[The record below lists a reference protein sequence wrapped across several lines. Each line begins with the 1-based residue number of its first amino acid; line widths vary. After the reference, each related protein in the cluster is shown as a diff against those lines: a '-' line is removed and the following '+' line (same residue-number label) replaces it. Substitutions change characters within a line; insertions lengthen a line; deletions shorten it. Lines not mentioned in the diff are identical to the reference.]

1 MSRSLWR
8 STFIVSAMTML
19 SRILGL
25 VRDMV
30 LLNVFGAGG
39 VMDAFLVAFKIPNF
53 LRRLFAEGAFSQAFV
68 PVLSEY
74 KTTKTHEEVQ
84 ILISRASGSLM
95 LILGVL
101 TTFSVVAAPLVIYIF
116 APGFHG
122 QEAKFQLAVELLR
135 LTFPY
140 LFLISMTAFAGSVL
154 NSYGSFATASFA
166 PVLLNVTMIAAAW
179 WLAPVMQNAFHSQP
193 IMALGW
199 GVMAAGFIQ
208 LAIQIPELW
217 NKKLLIPPKVDF
229 KHEGVRRILKLMLP
243 ALFGVSVVQINLLL
257 DTVLASFM
265 HEGSVSWLYTAERMT
280 ELPLGLIGIAIATV
294 ILPSLSAIHA
304 EKDHD
309 KFKTMLDWATQ
320 VIVLVGVPA
329 SLAMMILAEPMIQA
343 LFQHGHF
350 GYNDVGMTVW
360 ALRGLSGGIL
370 AFMLIKIF
378 APGFYARQD
387 TKTPVKIG
395 LIAVVANMFFNL
407 ILVGIFYLLKWP
419 LHAALS
425 LASTCSAFLNAG
437 MLYLALARDG
447 VYRIEAHW
455 KVIGFRYLC
464 ANVLMAAVLVAGLQ
478 LYQQDAPQWQRI
490 AELLSL
496 CLLGAVAYAIGLL
509 ATGFRPSQ
517 IRHH

>member
-140 LFLISMTAFAGSVL
+140 LLLISMTAFAGSVL

-179 WLAPVMQNAFHSQP
+179 WLAPYMDPH

-199 GVMAAGFIQ
+199 GVLAAGFIQ

-217 NKKLLIPPKVDF
+217 KKKLLIPPKVDF

-309 KFKTMLDWATQ
+309 KFKAMLDWATQ

-329 SLAMMILAEPMIQA
+329 SLAMIILAEPMIQA
-343 LFQHGHF
+343 LFQHGRF

-395 LIAVVANMFFNL
+395 LIAVVANMVFNL
-407 ILVGIFYLLKWP
+407 ILVGVFYLLKWP

-425 LASTCSAFLNAG
+425 VASTCSAFLNAG
-437 MLYLALARDG
+437 MLYYALSRDG
-447 VYRIEAHW
+447 VYRIESHW
-455 KVIGFRYLC
+455 KVIAFRYVC
-464 ANVLMAAVLVAGLQ
+464 ANVLMAVVLIAGLQ
-478 LYQQDAPQWQRI
+478 FYQQDAPQWQRI

-509 ATGFRPSQ
+509 LTGFRPSQ

>member
-1 MSRSLWR
+1 MARSLWR

-74 KTTKTHEEVQ
+74 KTTRTHEEVQ

-101 TTFSVVAAPLVIYIF
+101 TTFAVVASPLVIFIF

-122 QEAKFQLAVELLR
+122 QEVKFQLAVELLR

-140 LFLISMTAFAGSVL
+140 LLLISMTAFAGSVL

-179 WLAPVMQNAFHSQP
+179 WLAPLMSIPV
-193 IMALGW
+193 MALGW

-217 NKKLLIPPKVDF
+217 KKKLLIPPKVDF
-229 KHEGVRRILKLMLP
+229 KHEGVVRILKLMLP

-265 HEGSVSWLYTAERMT
+265 KEGSVSWLYTAERMT

-309 KFKTMLDWATQ
+309 RFKRMLDWATQ
-320 VIVLVGVPA
+320 VIALVGIPA
-329 SLAMMILAEPMIQA
+329 SLAMILLAEPMIQA
-343 LFQHGHF
+343 LFQHGRF
-350 GYNDVGMTVW
+350 GQADVDMTVW

-395 LIAVVANMFFNL
+395 LIAVVANMVFNL
-407 ILVGIFYLLKWP
+407 ILVGIFHLLQWP

-425 LASTCSAFLNAG
+425 LASTASAFLNAG
-437 MLYLALARDG
+437 MLYRALARDG
-447 VYRIEAHW
+447 VYRIESHW

-464 ANVLMAAVLVAGLQ
+464 GNVLMAVVLVGGLQ
-478 LYQQDAPQWQRI
+478 FYQHDAPQLQRI
-490 AELLSL
+490 AELASL
-496 CLLGAVAYAIGLL
+496 CLLGATAYGVGLL
-509 ATGFRPSQ
+509 LTGFRPSQ